1 MIFKKL
7 ASIALCGLFVFQTQA
22 QQQNN
27 TLLKVNVSNFTV
39 GLGTIQ
45 IERVLAK
52 RFSINFGTSFRPK
65 MKVPFAKTVEK
76 YIDIADERVDYI
88 SFENVKKQEA
98 KYSQLRLTPEIR
110 IYLGNKPAPYGPYLA
125 FFGRYNHLRADVPVF
140 LDVNYNNLP
149 FRLQLPVDTKLKTS
163 SYGLML
169 GNQFKLSKRFSL
181 DCYWIGLHVG
191 HATVHGESIQN
202 LGIFDENFRQN
213 LRKQILDTF
222 KINEN
227 YLSLEV
233 NAKGVTIDNVRRL
246 SYFNFRGLGFALAY
260 NF

>member
-1 MIFKKL
+1 MAGIAFFGIF
-7 ASIALCGLFVFQTQA
+7 AFHTQA
-22 QQQNN
+22 QSQNN
-27 TLLKVNVSNFTV
+27 TLIKVNVSNLTV

-45 IERVLAK
+45 VERVLAK
-52 RFSINFGTSFRPK
+52 RFSITFGTSFRPK
-65 MKVPFAKTVEK
+65 MNVPFAKTVEK
-76 YIDIADERVDYI
+76 YIDIADKRVDYI

-98 KYSQLRLTPEIR
+98 KYSQLRLTPEVR

-125 FFGRYNHLRADVPVF
+125 FFGRYNYFRADVPVF

-163 SYGLML
+163 SYGVML
-169 GNQFKLSKRFSL
+169 GNQFKLTNRLSL

-191 HATVHGESIQN
+191 RAKVHGESIQD

-227 YLSLEV
+227 YLSLDV
-233 NAKGVTIDNVRRL
+233 SAKGVTIDNVRRL
-246 SYFNFRGLGFALAY
+246 SYFNFRGLGFAVAY
-260 NF
+260 TF